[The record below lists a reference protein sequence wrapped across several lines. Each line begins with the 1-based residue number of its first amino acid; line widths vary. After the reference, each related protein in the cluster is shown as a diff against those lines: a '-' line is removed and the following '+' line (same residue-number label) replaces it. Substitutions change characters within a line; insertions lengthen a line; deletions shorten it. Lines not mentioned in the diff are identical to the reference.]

1 MEYKPMPYPIHPIID
16 SHCHLDFPKFN
27 PDREETILRA
37 RKAGVIGM
45 VNSGISLK
53 GNRISLEL
61 AEKNEDIHAVLGLSP
76 DIGREGSDKDID
88 AIIAQIEA
96 NAGNAV
102 GIGEAGLDFQ
112 DCKTNEERAR
122 QTASFKKVVE
132 LAKNIEKPLVVH
144 ARLAEAEVL
153 KLVRGVDTVIY
164 HCYSG
169 PVETM
174 REIVDAG
181 YYISLATL
189 VCFSKH
195 HQTLAA
201 EVPLE
206 NLLLETDS
214 PFLSPRKGRNEPAFI
229 VDSIPVIAQLKEME
243 PAEIAKFATENA
255 RRAFKI

>member
-1 MEYKPMPYPIHPIID
+1 MPYPIID

-27 PDREETILRA
+27 RDREETILRA
-37 RKAGVIGM
+37 REAGVVGM

-61 AEKNEDIHAVLGLSP
+61 AEKNEDIYVALGLSP
-76 DIGREGSDKDID
+76 DIGRGGEDKEIN
-88 AIIAQIEA
+88 AILAQIEE
-96 NAGNAV
+96 NAGKAV

-112 DCKTNEERAR
+112 DCKTKEEREK
-122 QTASFKKVVE
+122 QTAAFKKVIE
-132 LAKNIEKPLVVH
+132 LAKDLDKPLIVH
-144 ARLAEAEVL
+144 ARQAEAEVL
-153 KLVRGVDTVIY
+153 KLVKGVDTVIY

-174 REIVDAG
+174 REIVDMG

-189 VCFSKH
+189 VCFSEH
-195 HQTLAA
+195 HQTLAEA
-201 EVPLE
+201 VPLE

-229 VDSIPVIAQLKEME
+229 VDSVPMVAQLKDME
-243 PAEIAKFATENA
+243 PAEIAKSTTENA
-255 RRAFKI
+255 RRAFNI

>member
-1 MEYKPMPYPIHPIID
+1 MEYRSMPYPIID

-27 PDREETILRA
+27 RDREETILRA
-37 RKAGVIGM
+37 REAGIVGM

-61 AEKNEDIHAVLGLSP
+61 AETNEDIHATLGLSP
-76 DIGREGSDKDID
+76 DIGREGTDEEISDIL
-88 AIIAQIEA
+88 AQIEA
-96 NAGNAV
+96 NVEKAV

-112 DCKTNEERAR
+112 DCKTEEERKR
-122 QTASFKKVVE
+122 QTAAFEKVIE
-132 LAKNIEKPLVVH
+132 LAKDFDKPLIVH

-153 KLVRGVDTVIY
+153 KLIKNVNMVIY

-169 PVETM
+169 SVETM
-174 REIVDAG
+174 QEIVDMG

-189 VCFSKH
+189 VCFSEH
-195 HQTLAA
+195 HQTLAEA
-201 EVPLE
+201 VPLE

-229 VDSIPVIAQLKEME
+229 VDSVPVIAQLKDME
-243 PAEIAKFATENA
+243 PAEIAKSTTENA
-255 RRAFKI
+255 RRVFNM

>member
-1 MEYKPMPYPIHPIID
+1 MEYRSMPYPIID

-27 PDREETILRA
+27 RDREETILRA
-37 RKAGVIGM
+37 REAGVVGM

-53 GNRISLEL
+53 GNRITLEL
-61 AEKNEDIHAVLGLSP
+61 AEKNEDIYAALGLSP
-76 DIGREGSDKDID
+76 DIGRGGEDKEIN
-88 AIIAQIEA
+88 AILAQIEE
-96 NAGNAV
+96 NAGKAV

-112 DCKTNEERAR
+112 DCKTNEERER
-122 QTASFKKVVE
+122 QTAAFKKVIE
-132 LAKNIEKPLVVH
+132 LAKNLDKPLIVH
-144 ARLAEAEVL
+144 ARQAEAEVL
-153 KLVRGVDTVIY
+153 KLVKGVDTVIY

-174 REIVDAG
+174 WEIVDMG

-189 VCFSKH
+189 VCFSEH
-195 HQTLAA
+195 HQTLAEA
-201 EVPLE
+201 VPLE

-229 VDSIPVIAQLKEME
+229 VDSVPVVAQLKDKE
-243 PAEIAKFATENA
+243 PAEIAKSTTENA

>member
-1 MEYKPMPYPIHPIID
+1 MPYPIID

-27 PDREETILRA
+27 SDREETVLRA
-37 RKAGVIGM
+37 REAGVVEM

-61 AEKNEDIHAVLGLSP
+61 AETHEDIHATLGLSP
-76 DIGREGSDKDID
+76 DIGREGEDKEINDIL
-88 AIIAQIEA
+88 AQIEA
-96 NAGNAV
+96 NAGKAV

-112 DCKTNEERAR
+112 DCKTNEERER
-122 QTASFKKVVE
+122 QAAAFKKVIE
-132 LAKNIEKPLVVH
+132 LAKVLDKPLIVH

-153 KLVRGVDTVIY
+153 KLVRDVDTVIY

-169 PVETM
+169 SVETM
-174 REIVDAG
+174 REIVDMG

-189 VCFSKH
+189 VCFSEH
-195 HQTLAA
+195 HQTLAKA
-201 EVPLE
+201 VPFE

-229 VDSIPVIAQLKEME
+229 VDSVPVVAQLKDME
-243 PAEIAKFATENA
+243 PGEIAKSTTENA
-255 RRAFKI
+255 RRVFNI

>member
-1 MEYKPMPYPIHPIID
+1 MPYPIID

-45 VNSGISLK
+45 INSGISLK

-61 AEKNEDIHAVLGLSP
+61 AEKNEDIHAALGLSP

-112 DCKTNEERAR
+112 DCKTNEERER
-122 QTASFKKVVE
+122 QTASFKKVIE
-132 LAKNIEKPLVVH
+132 IAKNLDKPLVVH
-144 ARLAEAEVL
+144 ARMAEAEAL
-153 KLVRGVDTVIY
+153 KLVKEMDTVVY

-169 PVETM
+169 SLETM
-174 REIVDAG
+174 QEIVDSG

-189 VCFSKH
+189 VCFSEH
-195 HQTLAA
+195 HQALAA

-214 PFLSPRKGRNEPAFI
+214 PFLSPRKGRNEPAYI

-243 PAEIAKFATENA
+243 PAEIAKAATENA
-255 RRAFKI
+255 RRVFGI